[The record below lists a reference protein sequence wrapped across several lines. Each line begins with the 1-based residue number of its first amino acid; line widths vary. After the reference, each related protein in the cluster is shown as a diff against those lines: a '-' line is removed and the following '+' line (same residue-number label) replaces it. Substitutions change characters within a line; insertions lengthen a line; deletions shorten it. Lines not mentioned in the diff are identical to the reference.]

1 MKKYKALYL
10 ISLLCVVTG
19 VLFIHFNG
27 GLEHPKLL
35 LFILFT
41 ALFPGAFFLFKHK
54 DK

>member
-1 MKKYKALYL
+1 MNKYRILYL

-19 VLFIHFNG
+19 VLFMHFNG

-35 LFILFT
+35 LLILFI
-41 ALFPGAFFLFKHK
+41 ALFPGAFFLLKNR